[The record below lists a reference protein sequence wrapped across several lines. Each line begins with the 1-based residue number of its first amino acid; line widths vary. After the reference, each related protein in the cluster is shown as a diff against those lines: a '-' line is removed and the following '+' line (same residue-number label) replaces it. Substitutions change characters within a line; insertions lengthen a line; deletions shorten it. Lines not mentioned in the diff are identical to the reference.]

1 MKRIFTTTIALCCAL
16 VAFEASAQRHHRH
29 DSPLKARA
37 TDTDINQYGQEVSV
51 VPLTAEAQDGFLVFQ
66 NRKAN
71 YRVWFDVR
79 VQTDGAVFWGTP
91 EGVDKIGN
99 GVSIRRA
106 RFALKGQLRR
116 DWYGEFDMDFA
127 DGVAELKDAYLRFD
141 GIRNMQLQVGNF
153 KENFSISRNT
163 TSRYLQF
170 IERPM
175 AVAFAP
181 SRHLGFQAKFEVPLF
196 WAAAGVFFQPVDGA
210 ETRTNVE
217 DNNKDAG
224 KVETAQNAGTEA
236 TGLRIAYVEL
246 DSLMSQ
252 YQLYKDYEGVL
263 TRKGAD
269 IQNTLGQRQRRLESS
284 AAAMQRKYENNG
296 FQTRDELENAQ
307 RNLQQQEMELQE
319 LAAKL
324 NNEFNEEQ
332 ARINQE
338 ARDSIQ
344 NFLKIYNQTKKYD
357 YVMIKAGDNLLIANP
372 QYNITKDIVTG
383 LNKRYNANK

>member
-1 MKRIFTTTIALCCAL
+1 MKKYLFLIMGMALCLASCNNK
-16 VAFEASAQRHHRH
+16 EAGS
-29 DSPLKARA
+29 
-37 TDTDINQYGQEVSV
+37 
-51 VPLTAEAQDGFLVFQ
+51 
-66 NRKAN
+66 
-71 YRVWFDVR
+71 
-79 VQTDGAVFWGTP
+79 
-91 EGVDKIGN
+91 
-99 GVSIRRA
+99 
-106 RFALKGQLRR
+106 
-116 DWYGEFDMDFA
+116 
-127 DGVAELKDAYLRFD
+127 
-141 GIRNMQLQVGNF
+141 
-153 KENFSISRNT
+153 
-163 TSRYLQF
+163 
-170 IERPM
+170 
-175 AVAFAP
+175 
-181 SRHLGFQAKFEVPLF
+181 
-196 WAAAGVFFQPVDGA
+196 A
-210 ETRTNVE
+210 ETALNTG
-217 DNNKDAG
+217 A
-224 KVETAQNAGTEA
+224 EA

-269 IQNTLGQRQRRLESS
+269 IQNTLEQRQRRLESS

-307 RNLQQQEMELQE
+307 RNLQQQEVELQQ

-324 NNEFNEEQ
+324 NSEFNEEQ

-372 QYNITKDIVTG
+372 KYNITKDIVTG